1 MRKVVDRLAE
11 SPSSLRLLGKLAGR
25 NPREPAFLCKSLDPG
40 VGFEICDFLNSI
52 KSITWDEREL
62 PARPSPSAIHSEI
75 NPLSPIIGRLKSAIF
90 AGVLVWGC

>member
-62 PARPSPSAIHSEI
+62 PARPSPSATL
-75 NPLSPIIGRLKSAIF
+75 PVQTPAQPQ
-90 AGVLVWGC
+90 